1 MKQDTFQKALIATA
15 KITCCASLF
24 GLACNKKVP
33 VVADPLSNASENIVE
48 TMDSSA
54 NKIIEVTIASVDH
67 VESSYN
73 QECKDLLTE
82 TFQESSSWPETMP
95 QEVKDCCNN
104 GIEHYISLEK
114 ETDRISDTN
123 TLFQW
128 EYKDQC
134 CDALDWNPRTQTI
147 ACTPWGPP
155 MPPKFAVKTI
165 RHPKILRR
173 ILVRST

>member
-1 MKQDTFQKALIATA
+1 MKENTFQKALLATA
-15 KITCCASLF
+15 RITCCASLF
-24 GLACNKKVP
+24 GLACNKKAV
-33 VVADPLSNASENIVE
+33 VVADPISNASDNIVE
-48 TMDSSA
+48 KTD
-54 NKIIEVTIASVDH
+54 KTRDITINSVDQAKP
-67 VESSYN
+67 SYD
-73 QECKDLLTE
+73 QECKDLLSE
-82 TFQESSSWPETMP
+82 TFQASKTWPNPIP

-123 TLFQW
+123 SLFQW

-155 MPPKFAVKTI
+155 MPPTFASKLV
-165 RHPKILRR
+165 RRPKNLQR
-173 ILVRST
+173 ILARSA